1 MVARARVAAYP
12 LAAMT
17 SEPTHLAT
25 APAGRHQP
33 LWPWLLIPL
42 VTLALFFV
50 LFKLKYG
57 DINPSSSGRHRDTPA
72 ANAPIENADPD

>member
-1 MVARARVAAYP
+1 LVARARVAAYP

-25 APAGRHQP
+25 APAEHRQP
-33 LWPWLLIPL
+33 LWPWLLLPL

-50 LFKLKYG
+50 LFKLKAGG
-57 DINPSSSGRHRDTPA
+57 DPVQAPA
-72 ANAPIENADPD
+72 ASAPIEEVASD